1 MGKNVR
7 SICRSQNQRTLKLQC
22 ITANQQFLLAGILGN
37 MVLSIILWAQEI
49 KFRMQILWR

>member
-7 SICRSQNQRTLKLQC
+7 SICRSQNQRILKLQC

-49 KFRMQILWR
+49 KFRMQILWW